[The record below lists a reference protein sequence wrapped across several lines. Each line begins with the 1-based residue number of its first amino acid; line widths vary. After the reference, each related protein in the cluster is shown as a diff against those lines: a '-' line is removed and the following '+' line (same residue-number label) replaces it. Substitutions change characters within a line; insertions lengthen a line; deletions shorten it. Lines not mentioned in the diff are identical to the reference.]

1 MRRRWGATP
10 TDAEADAVDRRL
22 THAVAEPRDF
32 DTPELEALMQSTALE
47 DGIPVALVGPARVN
61 QLPTR
66 VGAMFSR
73 LVTKPGPPVK
83 VLNYDPRRALVYIAP
98 VTNVQVAMGR
108 TQAEAAGPDAFVW
121 PATFI
126 STAGANNPFKWV
138 DEVWLRIFDSHGD
151 GTYRISV
158 MTEEWSR

>member
-1 MRRRWGATP
+1 
-10 TDAEADAVDRRL
+10 
-22 THAVAEPRDF
+22 
-32 DTPELEALMQSTALE
+32 
-47 DGIPVALVGPARVN
+47 
-61 QLPTR
+61 
-66 VGAMFSR
+66 MFSR